1 MVAPNVNELT
11 RIDMLDGEMA
21 ELSLLVPGWQAQ
33 ALERLARAEGMT
45 VGQYL
50 RRVLNKTLAPFNV
63 NQPGYY
69 LG

>member
-11 RIDMLDGEMA
+11 RVERLDSEMA
-21 ELSLLVPGWQAQ
+21 ELSLLVPSWQAE
-33 ALERLARAEGMT
+33 ALERLARAEGLT

-50 RRVLNKTLAPFNV
+50 RRVLNRTLAHYNI
-63 NQPGYY
+63 NQAGYY

>member
-1 MVAPNVNELT
+1 MLANNANEKT
-11 RIDMLDGEMA
+11 RMQLLDGEMA
-21 ELSLLVPGWQAQ
+21 ELSLLVPSWQAE
-33 ALERLARAEGMT
+33 ALEQAAQAEGIT

-50 RRVLNKTLAPFNV
+50 RRVLNKTLAQISA